1 MVCWAMEKAYD
12 LHGKIRVKMA
22 SDPDSTCFKSPSMPV
37 PRNLRTASLRV
48 QMAEKSAS
56 GVPEANRTEILS
68 PANEQYKGPSGVP
81 GGSNGA
87 SRVRG
92 GSKEAAEAAAVAVA
106 IAACSVAFMVRAMRA
121 AEGERNDSISTP
133 MGASEIATKM
143 AFFVWEILKW
153 ISGRAS
159 RNGLPCAV

>member
-12 LHGKIRVKMA
+12 FRGKIRVKMA

-48 QMAEKSAS
+48 QMAEKSPE
-56 GVPEANRTEILS
+56 GVPGADNGTEILS

-81 GGSNGA
+81 L
-87 SRVRG
+87 VRWIFQP
-92 GSKEAAEAAAVAVA
+92 SAVA

-121 AEGERNDSISTP
+121 AEGERNVSISTP
-133 MGASEIATKM
+133 MGASEIATTM
-143 AFFVWEILKW
+143 ACFVCEILKW
-153 ISGRAS
+153 RSGRAS